1 MLYIVFMDAKSS
13 AVLLLNFV
21 LVMITYLLSLITYL
35 LSLLSNG
42 TREHLRGYNIPAATS
57 YELLATTVTE
67 I

>member
-1 MLYIVFMDAKSS
+1 MVCGLLYIVFMDAKSS
-13 AVLLLNFV
+13 VVLLLNFV
-21 LVMITYLLSLITYL
+21 LVMITYL

>member
-1 MLYIVFMDAKSS
+1 MDAKSS

-21 LVMITYLLSLITYL
+21 LVMITYLLSL
-35 LSLLSNG
+35 LSNG
-42 TREHLRGYNIPAATS
+42 TREYLRGYNIPAATS